1 MKSRLTSSLLLS
13 AALVG
18 APSFAAAEDFPSK
31 PIQVNVCSPAGGGN
45 DQNTQAIAPFF
56 EKHLGQPAI
65 VQYKPGAG
73 GTLAAMEVSEAE
85 PDGYSLLVCDL
96 GGTVFGPIVQNLDF
110 GADSLTPI
118 AQLSFIP
125 WVLTA
130 GGDAPWDTAEAFIE
144 DAKSRPGDIDA
155 AIADVASADHYM
167 WLRFVNDIGI
177 GPSGLRWVP
186 YGGGGPKVRA
196 MLAGESKIDMLLPFL
211 VKAPMEEGTM
221 KPLAVAAPERSP
233 TLPDTPTMQ
242 EIGVDVVE
250 GLAIHV
256 FAPKGTPAPVV
267 AKLRAA
273 LAAISKDPDYRA
285 VYEKMGQDIAG
296 FVDGDAYQ
304 PVWDA
309 TWDAAPGLLRAAA
322 TGGE

>member
-1 MKSRLTSSLLLS
+1 MKSRLSSSLLLS
-13 AALVG
+13 VALVG
-18 APSFAAAEDFPSK
+18 APTVAAAEAFPSK
-31 PIQVNVCSPAGGGN
+31 PIQINVCSPAGGGN

-85 PDGYSLLVCDL
+85 PDGYTLLVCDP
-96 GGTVFGPIVQNLDF
+96 GGTVFGPIVQNLEF
-110 GADSLTPI
+110 GAESLTPL
-118 AQLSFIP
+118 AQLSFVP

-130 GGDAPWDTAEAFIE
+130 GGDAQWDTADAFIK
-144 DAKSRPGDIDA
+144 DAQSRPGEIDA

-167 WLRFVNDIGI
+167 WLRFTNAIGV
-177 GPSGLRWVP
+177 GASGLRWVP

-196 MLAGESKIDMLLPFL
+196 MLAGESSIDMLLPFL
-211 VKAPMEEGTM
+211 VKGPMAEGKM

-233 TLPDTPTMQ
+233 ALPDTPTMQ

-250 GLAIHV
+250 GLAIHI
-256 FAPKGTPAPVV
+256 FAPKGAPEAVV

-273 LAAISKDPDYRA
+273 LAAISEDPEYRA
-285 VYEKMGQDIAG
+285 VYAKMGQDIAG
-296 FVDGDAYQ
+296 FVDGDTYQ
-304 PVWDA
+304 PVWTQ
-309 TWDAAPGLLRAAA
+309 TWETAPDLLRAAA
-322 TGGE
+322 GAQ